1 MENKIFSKFNIYDQI
16 GYLLV
21 GSIALLVVIFNLFLL
36 GKQSFIPDFTTQN
49 FLAWFIIAY
58 FLGHIMQAIANIF
71 IKENKTDFSDSEK
84 EILEKAKRHF
94 ETDKQSLSEIYLLCY
109 MFSFAKD
116 ITGQVQSFNAYYSL
130 YRGWFIVFGL
140 NSLFALSQFFSNWFS
155 LLHTS
160 VFVFSVLLAWL
171 FYKRSKRFYSYLRGK
186 ILQTFMIISKNKF

>member
-1 MENKIFSKFNIYDQI
+1 MESKIFSKFNVYDQI

-21 GSIALLVVIFNLFLL
+21 GSIALLVVIFDLFLL
-36 GKQSFIPDFTTQN
+36 GKQSFVPDFTTQN

-71 IKENKTDFSDSEK
+71 IRENKTDFSDSEK
-84 EILEKAKRHF
+84 EILEKARGYF
-94 ETDKQSLSEIYLLCY
+94 GIDKQSLNEIYLLCY

-130 YRGWFIVFGL
+130 YRGWFVVFGL
-140 NSLFALSQFFSNWFS
+140 NSFFALSQFLSNWFS

-160 VFVFSVLLAWL
+160 IFVFSLLLAWL
-171 FYKRSKRFYSYLRGK
+171 FYKRSKRFYSYLKGK
-186 ILQTFMIISKNKF
+186 TLQTFIIISKNKF

>member
-1 MENKIFSKFNIYDQI
+1 MENKIFSKFNIYDQL

-36 GKQSFIPDFTTQN
+36 GKQGFIPDFTTQN
-49 FLAWFIIAY
+49 FLAWFVIAY

-84 EILEKAKRHF
+84 EILEKAKKYF
-94 ETDKQSLSEIYLLCY
+94 EIEKQSLRETYLLCY

-140 NSLFALSQFFSNWFS
+140 NSFFVVFQVFSNWFS
-155 LLHTS
+155 LPYTS
-160 VFVFSVLLAWL
+160 TFILSILLTWL
-171 FYKRSKRFYSYLRGK
+171 FYKRSKRFYSYLKGK
-186 ILQTFMIISKNKF
+186 TLQTFMIINKDKL